1 MESVERAIPPD
12 DRRKCASEASRQP
25 ILNRLTMARSY
36 SLQMPALDVMT
47 DQEEVVRWTVSSRF
61 GQLIFMWSDCG
72 RWKVVA
78 DRYPLLG
85 IGSSVLRWL
94 ETEAV
99 ARGSWFPVTRIA

>member
-1 MESVERAIPPD
+1 
-12 DRRKCASEASRQP
+12 
-25 ILNRLTMARSY
+25 MARSY

-47 DQEEVVRWTVSSRF
+47 DQEEVVRWTVSSRIRF
-61 GQLIFMWSDCG
+61 GQLIFMQSDCG
-72 RWKVVA
+72 RRKVVA
-78 DRYPLLG
+78 DRYRLWG